1 MKSKEGA
8 AGQQRAEQGVKT
20 PLFITFEGI
29 EGSGKSTLSRQ
40 LTRDLQAK
48 GIPAAWT
55 REPGH
60 EWETPEQAK
69 LGQAIREILLHTPGL
84 NARTE
89 LFLFLAD
96 RSYHVQ
102 NFIRPH
108 LNAGIS
114 VICDRFI
121 DSTIAY
127 QGFGRGLNIEKLREW
142 NLEATG
148 GLQPDITFLIDLP
161 VKIAL
166 SRASESTRFEQE
178 SLRFHETIRQGF
190 LAEAEREPR
199 RFVIL
204 DGTQSPE
211 SLLVQMEHALGI

>member
-1 MKSKEGA
+1 LE
-8 AGQQRAEQGVKT
+8 
-20 PLFITFEGI
+20 
-29 EGSGKSTLSRQ
+29 
-40 LTRDLQAK
+40 
-48 GIPAAWT
+48 
-55 REPGH
+55 
-60 EWETPEQAK
+60 
-69 LGQAIREILLHTPGL
+69 
-84 NARTE
+84 
-89 LFLFLAD
+89 
-96 RSYHVQ
+96 
-102 NFIRPH
+102 
-108 LNAGIS
+108 AGIS

-121 DSTIAY
+121 DSTVAY
-127 QGFGRGLNIEKLREW
+127 QGHGRGLNLEKLREW